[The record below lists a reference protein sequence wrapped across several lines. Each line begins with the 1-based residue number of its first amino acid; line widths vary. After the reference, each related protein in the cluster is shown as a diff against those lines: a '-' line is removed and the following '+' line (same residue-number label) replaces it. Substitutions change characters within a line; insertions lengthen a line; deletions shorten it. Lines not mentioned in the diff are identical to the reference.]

1 MARLYSP
8 TMDLRRAVGAGS
20 GILAIP
26 RSVVAVARARAGL
39 EEAEGIPRVD
49 PTRPS
54 MEPGGGP
61 RPLSYRDW
69 YEPVELLA
77 ACLRARGVLSGDRV
91 LIFAETRIEWLQAD
105 IAVMAAGGITVPV
118 FPTLPAAQVQEILAD
133 SGATAAFVANTAL
146 LSELMR
152 APGAAR
158 LRLVVLITGSVRSAA
173 VAPPMVSWEQ
183 ALAAG
188 RSAPPDSVSRLTAIA
203 RGLGPDDPATLIYTS
218 GTLGKMK
225 GVLLTH
231 GNLLAS
237 AVSSARRIDVTV
249 DDAYLSFLPMAHVL
263 ERVVHLSMLWA
274 GASIHYGGGL
284 DRLEEDFRRV
294 RPTVVVGVPRLFEK
308 IMRGA
313 VDRARRLG
321 PRGRFVFKLA
331 ERAARRS
338 GRGGPRRRPRG
349 PVAWLWEVIVYRQVR
364 RAVGGRA
371 RILVSGGAPL
381 GAREQSFLNGCGLS
395 VLEGYGL
402 TETASVCSLNT
413 LSEWRRGSV
422 GRPLPGVELRVTE
435 EGEILVRGPSVM
447 RGYWN
452 DEQTTREALRDGWLY
467 TGDLGRIDDDGFLF
481 LTGRKKDLIITA
493 QGKNVAP
500 LLVETQLRRSPLVHD
515 ALVVGDRRPFPV
527 ALVYP
532 DLEML
537 RARLGL
543 SLAEGPGL
551 HKSLEAQSVR
561 ALYRAEIDRVCEALA
576 PHETVRDFVLLAE
589 PPSVADGT
597 LTPTLKL
604 RRREIERR
612 CAVEIRR
619 MYDRAGR

>member
-1 MARLYSP
+1 M
-8 TMDLRRAVGAGS
+8 
-20 GILAIP
+20 AIP

-39 EEAEGIPRVD
+39 EEAEGVPHVD
-49 PTRPS
+49 PDRPS

-69 YEPVELLA
+69 YEPVERLA

-146 LSELMR
+146 LTELMR
-152 APGAAR
+152 APGAAG

-173 VAPPMVSWEQ
+173 VAPPMISWEQ

-188 RSAPPDSVSRLTAIA
+188 RSAPPDSVSMLTAIA

-237 AVSSARRIDVTV
+237 AVSSARRINVTV

-452 DEQTTREALRDGWLY
+452 DEKTTREALRDGWLY

-551 HKSLEAQSVR
+551 RKSLEAQSVR

>member
-1 MARLYSP
+1 M
-8 TMDLRRAVGAGS
+8 
-20 GILAIP
+20 IP

-39 EEAEGIPRVD
+39 EEAEEIPRVD

-54 MEPGGGP
+54 MEPAGGP
-61 RPLSYRDW
+61 RPLPYRDW

-77 ACLRARGVLSGDRV
+77 ACLRARGMHSGDRV
-91 LIFAETRIEWLQAD
+91 LVFAETRIEWFQAD
-105 IAVMAAGGITVPV
+105 LAVMAAGGITVPV

-133 SGATAAFVANTAL
+133 SGAAAAFVANTAL
-146 LSELMR
+146 LTELLR
-152 APGAAR
+152 TPAAAG
-158 LRLVVLITGSVRSAA
+158 LRLVVLIAGHAA
-173 VAPPMVSWEQ
+173 AKDGTADGGLGTAPPILSWEQ
-183 ALAAG
+183 ALATG

-203 RGLGPDDPATLIYTS
+203 RGLGPEDLATLIYTS
-218 GTLGKMK
+218 GTSGKMK

-237 AVSSARRIDVTV
+237 AVSSARRINVTV
-249 DDAYLSFLPMAHVL
+249 DDAYLSFLPLAHVL
-263 ERVVHLSMLWA
+263 ERVVHISMLWA

-313 VDRARRLG
+313 VDRAGRLG

-381 GAREQSFLNGCGLS
+381 GAREQSFLNGCGLA

-422 GRPLPGVELRVTE
+422 GRPLPGVDLRVTE
-435 EGEILVRGPSVM
+435 AGEILVRGPSVM

-452 DEQTTREALRDGWLY
+452 DDEATREGLRDGWLH

-493 QGKNVAP
+493 QGKNVVP

-532 DLEML
+532 DLETL

-551 HKSLEAQSVR
+551 RKSLEAQSVR

-589 PPSVADGT
+589 APSVAEGS

-604 RRREIERR
+604 RRGEIERR
-612 CAVEIRR
+612 YAVEIRR

>member
-1 MARLYSP
+1 
-8 TMDLRRAVGAGS
+8 MDLRRAVGAGS

-500 LLVETQLRRSPLVHD
+500 LLVETQLRRSPLGHD
-515 ALVVGDRRPFPV
+515 ALGVGDRRPFPV

>member
-1 MARLYSP
+1 M
-8 TMDLRRAVGAGS
+8 
-20 GILAIP
+20 IP

-39 EEAEGIPRVD
+39 EEAEGIPPVD

-54 MEPGGGP
+54 MEPAGGP

-77 ACLRARGVLSGDRV
+77 ACLRARGVHAGDRV
-91 LIFAETRIEWLQAD
+91 LVFAETRIEWCQAD
-105 IAVMAAGGITVPV
+105 LAVMAAGGITVPV
-118 FPTLPAAQVQEILAD
+118 FPTLPAAQVQEILSD
-133 SGATAAFVANTAL
+133 SGAVAAFVANTAL
-146 LSELMR
+146 LTELMR
-152 APGAAR
+152 APAAAG
-158 LRLVVLITGSVRSAA
+158 LRLVVLITASVERTTA
-173 VAPPMVSWEQ
+173 APPILSWEQ

-188 RSAPPDSVSRLTAIA
+188 RSAPPDSISRLTAIA

-237 AVSSARRIDVTV
+237 AVSSARRINVTV
-249 DDAYLSFLPMAHVL
+249 DDVYLSFLPMAHVL

-274 GASIHYGGGL
+274 GAGIHYGGGL

-313 VDRARRLG
+313 VDRAGRLG

-422 GRPLPGVELRVTE
+422 GRPLPGVELRVSE

-447 RGYWN
+447 REYWN
-452 DEQTTREALRDGWLY
+452 DEETTREALRDGWLY
-467 TGDLGRIDDDGFLF
+467 TGDLGRVDDDGFLF

-532 DLEML
+532 DLDML

-543 SLAEGPGL
+543 SLTEGPGL
-551 HKSLEAQSVR
+551 RKSLEAQSVR
-561 ALYRAEIDRVCEALA
+561 AIYRAEIDRVCSALA

-589 PPSVADGT
+589 PPSIAEGS
-597 LTPTLKL
+597 LTPTFKL
-604 RRREIERR
+604 RRSEIERR
-612 CAVEIRR
+612 YAVEIRR